1 MCSTQAKRMHRGP
14 YKVEDGREKEIE
26 MQGGKKQTGHS
37 LFEGGQKGPYAGNG
51 AKQLRAEVF
60 KGPV

>member
-1 MCSTQAKRMHRGP
+1 MHRGP